1 MPVHRH
7 DRCATGSSVRNVRLV
22 KGVVRHVR
30 LRPRLSGAILL
41 GIGLVVLLPRS
52 IWGPTRALVA
62 WDLGAGAYL
71 GLAWVMMVRSD
82 IEKIRLRAK
91 IQDDGAAVILALTV
105 VASIASLAAIV
116 LELMG
121 IKGLPPRAQ
130 TSHLALA
137 TITILC
143 SWCVVHTAFALH
155 YAHEFYDDARKGHD
169 RCLNFPGEDEPDYVD
184 FLYFA
189 FVLGTTSQTSDVAI
203 QSSAMRRLALLH
215 GVIAFFF
222 NTTLLA
228 LTVNIAAG
236 LL

>member
-1 MPVHRH
+1 
-7 DRCATGSSVRNVRLV
+7 VRWV

-30 LRPRLSGAILL
+30 LRPRLSGSILL
-41 GIGLVVLLPRS
+41 GIGLMLLLPRS
-52 IWGPTRALVA
+52 IWGPTRALLA
-62 WDLGAGAYL
+62 WDLGAGTYL
-71 GLAWVMMVRSD
+71 GLAWVMMIRSD
-82 IEKIRLRAK
+82 IEKIRWRAR
-91 IQDDGAAVILALTV
+91 IQDDGAAVILALTI
-105 VASIASLAAIV
+105 VASVASLAAIV

-121 IKGLPPRAQ
+121 IKALPAHTQ
-130 TSHLALA
+130 TLHLALA
-137 TITILC
+137 AITILC
-143 SWCVVHTAFALH
+143 SWCIVHTSFALH

-169 RCLNFPGEDEPDYVD
+169 RCLDFPGDDQPDYID

-189 FVLGTTSQTSDVAI
+189 FVLGTTSQTSDVTI

-236 LL
+236 LI

>member
-7 DRCATGSSVRNVRLV
+7 DRCAPGSSVRNVRLV

-41 GIGLVVLLPRS
+41 GIGLVVLLTRS

-143 SWCVVHTAFALH
+143 S
-155 YAHEFYDDARKGHD
+155 
-169 RCLNFPGEDEPDYVD
+169 
-184 FLYFA
+184 
-189 FVLGTTSQTSDVAI
+189 
-203 QSSAMRRLALLH
+203 
-215 GVIAFFF
+215 
-222 NTTLLA
+222 
-228 LTVNIAAG
+228 
-236 LL
+236 